1 MHNVRKRVAIH
12 LRCTIGKVAPKGFRR
27 TEVILLGKSEVN
39 QNGDVFIREQNIRG
53 SDEKVSVVEYPR
65 RDDTHLIS
73 LCTTPRMWRN
83 STPLRSDLNQ
93 TLAMGSSTSTGMRRG
108 R

>member
-1 MHNVRKRVAIH
+1 MRAMSRRVIIYFRCAISKI
-12 LRCTIGKVAPKGFRR
+12 TPEGFGGA
-27 TEVILLGKSEVN
+27 EIVLLGESEVN
-39 QNGDVFIREQNIRG
+39 QNGNIFIREKDVRG
-53 SDEKVSVVEYPR
+53 SSEKFRVAKHLRCDV
-65 RDDTHLIS
+65 THLIS

-93 TLAMGSSTSTGMRRG
+93 TLAMDSSTSTGMRRG